1 MNSYHRYWRAAKL
14 PQHGRAWLDALEAS
28 GRSTRTLATY
38 AAALVNLRRFLGA
51 KRSTAINGVT
61 TADLEAWQR
70 AMARNGC
77 PLSSQEQFV
86 RTVRYWFQWL
96 HARAIVFTN
105 PAAALRLPKLEQR
118 LPRCPSE
125 DQMRQL
131 LRAMPR
137 QGAVALRN
145 RALLELAYASG
156 ARLDELA
163 RLKISSIDCRDRT
176 VRLHGKGARDRTVPL
191 TRHAVRALNHYL
203 KRARARLLDGAD
215 HDGLFVGIRDGEQL
229 RSPGI
234 AGVIREAGARVALE
248 ITPHA
253 IRRAFAT
260 HLLRGGAHPTD
271 LMLLLGHRGYRHLGR
286 YLRANALRHQL
297 HRR

>member
-1 MNSYHRYWRAAKL
+1 MNAYHRYWRAAKL
-14 PQHGRAWLDALEAS
+14 PRHGRAWLDALEAA
-28 GRSTRTLATY
+28 GRSTRTLSTY
-38 AAALVNLRRFLGA
+38 AAALVNLRRFLGST
-51 KRSTAINGVT
+51 RSAAINKVT
-61 TADLEAWQR
+61 ATDLEAWQR
-70 AMARNGC
+70 SMASDGC
-77 PLSSQEQFV
+77 QLSSQEQFT
-86 RTVRYWFQWL
+86 RTVCYWFQWL

-118 LPRCPSE
+118 LPRCPTE

-163 RLKISSIDCRDRT
+163 RLRISSIDSHGRT

-191 TRHAVRALNHYL
+191 TRHAVRALSRYL
-203 KRARARLLDGAD
+203 KRARARLLRDAD
-215 HDGLFVGIRDGEQL
+215 HDGLFIGIRDGAQL

-234 AGVIREAGARVALE
+234 AGIIREAGDRVGLE

-286 YLRANALRHQL
+286 YLRANAPRHEL